1 MMELNPIGFGIFAG
15 LSIVCSLAVV
25 FMRNP
30 VTSAFSLV
38 LTFFGFAGIYAL
50 LDAHFIA
57 ALQVLVYM
65 GAIMVLFVFIIML
78 LNETSATLDMRRNPA
93 WVRGLLVLAGLV
105 FLGLLVRV
113 FQWHAERGTT
123 GWVGPHTPEV
133 IKNSG
138 GNTKA
143 ISALLFSDY
152 LLPFELTSVLILVGI
167 VGSVAIA
174 MRRRK
179 PE

>member
-1 MMELNPIGFGIFAG
+1 MDIHPLAFGLFAG
-15 LSIVCSLAVV
+15 LSIACSLAVV
-25 FMRNP
+25 FGKNP
-30 VTSAFSLV
+30 VSSAFSLV
-38 LTFFGFAGIYAL
+38 LTFFGFAGIYAM

-78 LNETSATLDMRRNPA
+78 LNEAAPSFDRKRNPLWLQA
-93 WVRGLLVLAGLV
+93 LLVAAGGAFLMILTTV
-105 FLGLLVRV
+105 FKQHG
-113 FQWHAERGTT
+113 ERGSQAL
-123 GWVGPHTPEV
+123 VGPHTPEV
-133 IKNSG
+133 IQNAG

-152 LLPFELTSVLILVGI
+152 LLPFELTSILILVGI

-174 MRRRK
+174 MRRRR

>member
-1 MMELNPIGFGIFAG
+1 MDVSPTAFYFFAG
-15 LSIVCSLAVV
+15 MSIACALTVVLSKK
-25 FMRNP
+25 P

-38 LTFFGFAGIYAL
+38 LTFFGFAGIYAA
-50 LDAHFIA
+50 LDAHLIA

-78 LNETSATLDMRRNPA
+78 LNADSPMFDIKRNPP
-93 WVRGLLVLAGLV
+93 WIQGLLVAIAGL
-105 FLGLLVRV
+105 FLFLLIHA
-113 FQWHAERGTT
+113 FQSHGERGAPALA
-123 GWVGPHTPEV
+123 GPHTAEV
-133 IKNSG
+133 IQNAG

-152 LLPFELTSVLILVGI
+152 LLPFELTSILMLVGI

-174 MRRRK
+174 MRKRSS
-179 PE
+179 E